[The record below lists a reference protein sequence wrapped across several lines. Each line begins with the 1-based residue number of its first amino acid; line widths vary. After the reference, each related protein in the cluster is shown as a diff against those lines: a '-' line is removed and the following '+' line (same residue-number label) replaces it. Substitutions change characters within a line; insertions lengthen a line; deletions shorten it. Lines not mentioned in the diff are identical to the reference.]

1 MKNFEI
7 KLEIMTKPKANSGV
21 YIHTAFQPSGWPD
34 KGYEIQVNNTHGD
47 PKKTA
52 GVYGIKDNFTA
63 PAKDD
68 EWFTMHII
76 VKDKTIVAKVN
87 DKVISEW
94 VEPADWAPPKNFAGR
109 KLSSGTIAIQG
120 HDPGSEVHE
129 RKIELKPLP

>member
-1 MKNFEI
+1 MSTCKAISNYSVLAGF
-7 KLEIMTKPKANSGV
+7 PKTVSLSCLINIWCARS
-21 YIHTAFQPSGWPD
+21 
-34 KGYEIQVNNTHGD
+34 YELI
-47 PKKTA
+47 
-52 GVYGIKDNFTA
+52 IKDNFTA

-94 VEPADWAPPKNFAGR
+94 VEPADWTPPKNFAGR

-120 HDPGSEVHE
+120 HDPGSEVHY